1 MKIHFSS
8 ILSFKISLF
17 YTLSYLKMPQT
28 TKMQKKKFIM
38 IVRDLSSEN
47 CNFLFIISPPETKMM
62 ILSRVSHGSN
72 ISYMNFTC
80 LIFLSS

>member
-8 ILSFKISLF
+8 ILSFTISLF

-28 TKMQKKKFIM
+28 TKMQKKNIM
-38 IVRDLSSEN
+38 IVIDLSSES
-47 CNFLFIISPPETKMM
+47 CNFLFIINPPETKMM